1 MDYKGKNFTLITWY
15 WLVPGTD
22 LSMVSQLNIN
32 KLRALW
38 KIDSNIKL
46 APLLNGDKFSVWLQE
61 EGLPRIM

>member
-1 MDYKGKNFTLITWY
+1 MGYKGKNFTLITWY

-46 APLLNGDKFSVWLQE
+46 APLLNGDKFSV
-61 EGLPRIM
+61 